1 MTANR
6 KKKFEV
12 INMSFPFERPRRLR
26 KSAPLRNLVRETGL
40 HPHDFIL
47 PLFVTAGKGKKEP
60 IPTLPGCFRYS
71 PDELIEVVREA
82 KSFHIPAI
90 ILFGIP
96 DKKDAI
102 GSESWKPDSVI
113 NQAIK
118 AVKDS
123 VSDMVIIADVCLCEY
138 TDHGHCGVYENGE
151 VKNDATL
158 ELLAKQAVS
167 FAQAGADIVAP
178 SDMMDGRVEEI
189 RFALDE
195 EGLEQTAIL
204 SYAAKYCSAFYG
216 PFRDAAD
223 SAPQEGDRSGYQM
236 DPANVREA
244 VREVR
249 LDIDESADMV
259 MVKPAL
265 AYLDV
270 ISEVRQAADRPL
282 LAYNVSGEYAMVKAA
297 AANGWADEKRLTME
311 ILTSIKRAGADAI
324 LTYHAIDAS
333 RWIIEELTNA

>member
-1 MTANR
+1 
-6 KKKFEV
+6 
-12 INMSFPFERPRRLR
+12 MSFPFERPRRLR

>member
-1 MTANR
+1 
-6 KKKFEV
+6 
-12 INMSFPFERPRRLR
+12 MSFPFERPRRLR
-26 KSAPLRNLVRETGL
+26 KSVSLRNLVRETRL

-47 PLFVTAGKGKKEP
+47 PLFVTTGKGKKEP

-71 PDELIEVVREA
+71 PDNLTEVVREA
-82 KSFHIPAI
+82 ESLHVPAI

-96 DKKDAI
+96 DKKDSV
-102 GSESWKPDSVI
+102 GSESWKPDSVVS
-113 NQAIK
+113 QAIK

-123 VSDMVIIADVCLCEY
+123 IGDMTVIADVCLCEY

-151 VKNDATL
+151 VKNDATV

-195 EGLEQTAIL
+195 EGLERTAIL
-204 SYAAKYCSAFYG
+204 SYTAKYCSAFYG

-244 VREVR
+244 VREVQ

-270 ISEVRQAADRPL
+270 ISEVRQFADRPL

-297 AANGWADEKRLTME
+297 AANGWADEKRMTME
-311 ILTSIKRAGADAI
+311 ILTSIKRSGADAI

-333 RWIIEELTNA
+333 RWIIEELTNAG

>member
-1 MTANR
+1 
-6 KKKFEV
+6 
-12 INMSFPFERPRRLR
+12 MSFPFERPRRLR

-178 SDMMDGRVEEI
+178 SDMMDGRVEGI